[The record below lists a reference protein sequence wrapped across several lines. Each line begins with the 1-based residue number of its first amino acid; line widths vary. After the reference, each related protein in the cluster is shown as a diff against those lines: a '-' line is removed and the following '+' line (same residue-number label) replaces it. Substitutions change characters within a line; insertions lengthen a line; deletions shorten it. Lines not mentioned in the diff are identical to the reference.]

1 MPPGYLIRAGPEELD
16 LLRFE
21 RLVEEGRRALAGGE
35 AETAAARLHEA
46 LGLWRGP
53 ALADFAYEEFASVE
67 SARLEELRLAAIED
81 RVDADLAL
89 GEHAALTGELQA
101 LVTEHPLRER
111 LRGQLMLALYRSGR
125 QAEALETF
133 QAGRRELVEE
143 LGLEPSA
150 ALRELERA
158 MLRQDPGL
166 QAPGP
171 SAPERPE
178 SRALLVLSQD
188 DAELDALLAVGTPLA
203 SGERPHDLVLAR
215 LVTDHG
221 RLRDEARALNERRDV
236 LTDRG
241 IASRSCAFT
250 SETPAADVL
259 RLVREQRVELVLTRL
274 PEEEL
279 AAEDIGSL
287 LTEAPCD
294 VGLVAGA
301 MASLRGDG
309 PVAVPFGGGEHDW
322 AALELGAWLAASLP
336 APLLLL
342 GPVAEPESGQRD
354 ASRLLA
360 RASMIVQRI
369 VGVSAEPLLTP
380 PGAEPVLEASADA
393 RALVIGLSQNW
404 REKGLGTSRTTHRFP
419 GPDAGPARA
428 PRRATGR
435 PRARRDAD
443 ALHLVARERDRLN
456 RSRHGPHALATL
468 GTGSR
473 CSAVPDECA
482 VPGPT
487 RRRSYQEAVMGQFV
501 QLAGALLILAAFVL
515 AQAGFLE
522 QRSYRYLVANLA
534 GAAVLAFDAWIEGQ
548 LGFLVLEAAW
558 ALVSVWSLGARLREQ
573 APARRETGDQVSAP
587 D

>member
-1 MPPGYLIRAGPEELD
+1 MEFRILGPLEVVDGGRVVDVGGVRQRALLAILLTRANQVVPRDNLVDALFGEEPREAAANLVQVYVSRLRKGLEPERERRSGGSVVVTRAPGYLIRAGPEELD

-67 SARLEELRLAAIED
+67 SARLEELRVAAIED

-133 QAGRRELVEE
+133 QTGRRELVEE

-166 QAPGP
+166 EAPGP

-188 DAELDALLAVGTPLA
+188 DAELDALLAVGAPLA

-221 RLRDEARALNERRDV
+221 RLRDEARALNERRDA

-342 GPVAEPESGQRD
+342 GPVAEPESGRRD

-404 REKGLGTSRTTHRFP
+404 REKGLGSSRTTIASRAQMPVLLVRRGVRP
-419 GPDAGPARA
+419 GG
-428 PRRATGR
+428 
-435 PRARRDAD
+435 
-443 ALHLVARERDRLN
+443 
-456 RSRHGPHALATL
+456 LA
-468 GTGSR
+468 
-473 CSAVPDECA
+473 PDETL
-482 VPGPT
+482 T
-487 RRRSYQEAVMGQFV
+487 RFT
-501 QLAGALLILAAFVL
+501 
-515 AQAGFLE
+515 
-522 QRSYRYLVANLA
+522 
-534 GAAVLAFDAWIEGQ
+534 
-548 LGFLVLEAAW
+548 
-558 ALVSVWSLGARLREQ
+558 WSLAN
-573 APARRETGDQVSAP
+573 ATA
-587 D
+587 